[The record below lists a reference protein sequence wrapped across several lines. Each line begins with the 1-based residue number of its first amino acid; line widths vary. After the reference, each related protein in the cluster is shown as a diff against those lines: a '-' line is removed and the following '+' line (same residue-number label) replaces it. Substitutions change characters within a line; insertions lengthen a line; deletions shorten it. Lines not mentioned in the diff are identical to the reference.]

1 MQSVVIQGLDK
12 VTKALEDMPQVIRE
26 ARGEVMEEMG
36 KELLSSV
43 QHRIGYLTGSEHRR
57 GSDHVADVQEYRVGS
72 GKGYV
77 AVRAKAEAYIDGYA
91 AGYITNALEGG
102 HNIRRPNTSNSGSK
116 SKVTR
121 VAGKYMYRDSQLD
134 AAQLADEAARRIENA
149 AVNALK

>member
-36 KELLSSV
+36 KELLGTV
-43 QHRIGYLTGSEHRR
+43 QQRIGYLTGSEHRR
-57 GSDHVADVQEYRVGS
+57 GSAHVADVQEYRVGS

-77 AVRAKAEAYIDGYA
+77 AVRPQADTHIDGYA
-91 AGYITNALEGG
+91 AGYISNSLEGG
-102 HNIRRPNTSNSGSK
+102 HKIHRPETSNSGSALK
-116 SKVTR
+116 ATR

-134 AAQLADEAARRIENA
+134 AAQLADEAAKRIENA

>member
-77 AVRAKAEAYIDGYA
+77 AVRAKADTELDGYA